1 MERGKS
7 KKICYNLHMPELP
20 EVETI
25 RMGLEKYLV
34 GKVIYDIEVRLE
46 KQLEGNPK
54 NIIGTQILSVR
65 RFGKALV
72 IDFANAF
79 SLAIHIKMTGQL
91 IYRGPETKAIKISPK
106 VGGELPHKFT
116 HIIFKLRAKGEGQM
130 GQEESY
136 LYYND
141 IRQFGWMK
149 IVKTEDLTTLPFFKD
164 IGPEPFKDLTL
175 PVFETI
181 LSKTKA
187 PIKVVLLDQKR
198 LAGVGNIYANDA
210 LFLAKI
216 HPKRPA
222 SSLTKEETK
231 ALFDAIEEVLKKGL
245 EVGGASEW
253 QYVNAEGTTGNYQD
267 FFQIYGKDG
276 EPCSICGTIIQRM
289 NLGGRGTFFC
299 DTCQM

>member
-1 MERGKS
+1 
-7 KKICYNLHMPELP
+7 MPELP

-25 RMGLEKYLV
+25 RMGLQKYLV
-34 GKVIYDIEVRLE
+34 GKVISDAEVRLE
-46 KQLEGNPK
+46 RQLEGNP
-54 NIIGTQILSVR
+54 NDILGTQILSVG

-72 IDFANAF
+72 IDFANGF

-91 IYRGPETKAIKISPK
+91 IYRGPETKDIILSPK

-116 HIIFKLRAKGEGQM
+116 HIIFTL
-130 GQEESY
+130 ESLILNHESKQSH

-149 IVKTEDLTTLPFFKD
+149 IVRTEDINLLPFFKG
-164 IGPEPFKDLTL
+164 IGPEPLKDLTL
-175 PVFETI
+175 SMFDKI

-198 LAGVGNIYANDA
+198 IAGIGNIYANDA
-210 LFLAKI
+210 LFLSKI
-216 HPKRPA
+216 NPKRPA

-231 ALFDAIEEVLKKGL
+231 QLFDAIETVLKKGL

-253 QYVNAEGTTGNYQD
+253 QYVNAEGTAGNYQD
-267 FFQIYGKDG
+267 FFQVYGKDG
-276 EPCSICGTIIQRM
+276 KPCSVCGTIIQRI
-289 NLGGRGTFFC
+289 NLGGRGTFLC
-299 DTCQM
+299 SSCQSL